1 VRRRQYYRTEKAG
14 PLILPIMN
22 SRQWRKLAHSARKL
36 SARMKNATTSES
48 HIPGIK
54 PGKRAVDKKPAIS
67 PKRTFASKA
76 ITFFGYLLAL
86 LGALSAINSFRY
98 DVSIDPYVSL
108 NPQDPLASRF
118 VLTNE
123 GPYRIHDVEYQCEFP
138 NLNIPNANPDVYQ
151 IGVEGVI
158 SLPKTELKPRGKITL
173 RCQSPYQMIDGSFLQ
188 IRVSY
193 RPSFWP
199 RRTEGGNAFL
209 LRIDNQDHAVWLP
222 IGSLKTIE
230 EFRTFIVQPK

>member
-1 VRRRQYYRTEKAG
+1 MLPESYRPVNK
-14 PLILPIMN
+14 
-22 SRQWRKLAHSARKL
+22 
-36 SARMKNATTSES
+36 ATTSES
-48 HIPGIK
+48 QSHIAIK
-54 PGKRAVDKKPAIS
+54 PEKRAVDKKPAVS
-67 PKRTFASKA
+67 PNRTFASKA
-76 ITFFGYLLAL
+76 IAFFGYLLAL
-86 LGALSAINSFRY
+86 VGALSAINSFRY
-98 DVSIDPYVSL
+98 DVSIDPYASL

-138 NLNIPNANPDVYQ
+138 NLNIPNANPDFYQ
-151 IGVEGVI
+151 IGVEGVAG
-158 SLPKTELKPRGKITL
+158 LPKTDLKPRGKTSF

-199 RRTEGGNAFL
+199 LRTEGGNAFL

-230 EFRTFIVQPK
+230 EFKTFIVQPK